1 MKIKQFQNKK
11 RHIRAQR
18 SNNETGGKIRF
29 SMLLKNLI
37 LHYCNKQSSKEET
50 CSNRF

>member
-1 MKIKQFQNKK
+1 MKIKQFQKKK

-18 SNNETGGKIRF
+18 SNKEIGGKISF
-29 SMLLKNLI
+29 FMLLKNLI
-37 LHYCNKQSSKEET
+37 LHYCNKQSSKEES